1 MTGREI
7 ASSLRD
13 VAMTKSMNKKLPK
26 IILNKK
32 PTYLK
37 IAEGLDLFEVF
48 SKIEKQFENCFILE
62 SLGEQGSLSRYS
74 IVGFDPEHIISARG
88 NTLFFD
94 DEVFEFDPTSPS
106 LHQDFGRQ
114 ARLRGASNPYFAL
127 REIVPQDLFSK
138 FYAGGLIGFMSYEAV
153 NYFEPT
159 LKLEEHKDFEA
170 FKFGVYLDGLVL
182 DKVTGELFY
191 FYYEKNRYELVK
203 QVLRGTRKSTGLPP
217 AQDDNKEDQN
227 VSVKFIG
234 DSLDKEG
241 HKENVEYVLDQI
253 KKGNTFQ
260 CEVGFKSKFEIKG
273 EAILIYENLRKIN
286 PSPFMYYL
294 KFGDQKII
302 GASPELLFRLK
313 NGDMETFPLAG
324 TAKRGK
330 TESEDI
336 ELARKL
342 LNDPKE
348 IAEHNMLVDLH
359 RNDLGKAAKFGTVKV
374 RSLMDIK
381 KFSHVQHI
389 SSEISAVIKD
399 DCDMF
404 CALSCSFPA
413 GTLSGAP
420 KIESMKII
428 NHLEKEPRG
437 PYGGAVG
444 HFGFDGNCTFAIS
457 IRSLFISGNKAY
469 AQTSGGVVLDS
480 KPEKEY
486 QEIVNKLAA
495 MKEVLS
501 KN

>member
-1 MTGREI
+1 MTI
-7 ASSLRD
+7 
-13 VAMTKSMNKKLPK
+13 MKLPK

-48 SKIEKQFENCFILE
+48 SKIEAEFKTCFILE
-62 SLGEQGSLSRYS
+62 SLGEQNSLSRYS
-74 IVGFDPEHIISARG
+74 LVGFDPAHIISARG
-88 NTLFFD
+88 KSLFFD
-94 DEVFEFDPTSPS
+94 GEEFKVN
-106 LHQDFGRQ
+106 
-114 ARLRGASNPYFAL
+114 NPYFAL
-127 REIVPQDLFSK
+127 REIVPQDLISK

-159 LKLEEHKDFEA
+159 LKLKEHSDFEA

-191 FYYEKNRYELVK
+191 FYYEKNRLEEVK
-203 QVLRGTRKSTGLPP
+203 KLINPGSRIKSGMTS
-217 AQDDNKEDQN
+217 
-227 VSVKFIG
+227 VSAKFKG
-234 DSLDKEG
+234 DTLDKNG
-241 HKENVEYVLDQI
+241 HKKNVEYVLEEI

-260 CEVGFKSKFEIKG
+260 CEVGFKSEFEIEG
-273 EAILIYENLRKIN
+273 DAILIYENLRKVN

-294 KFGDQKII
+294 KFNSQKIV

-324 TAKRGK
+324 TTKRGK
-330 TESEDI
+330 NEKEDM

-359 RNDLGKAAKFGTVKV
+359 RNDLGKVAKFGTVKV

-389 SSEISAVIKD
+389 SSEISGVIKD
-399 DCDMF
+399 GCDMF
-404 CALSCSFPA
+404 CSLSASFPA
-413 GTLSGAP
+413 GTLTGAP
-420 KIESMKII
+420 KVESMKII
-428 NHLEKEPRG
+428 NRIENGPRG

-444 HFGFDGNCTFAIS
+444 HFGFDGNCIFTIA
-457 IRSLFISGNKAY
+457 IRSLFISGKNAY

-480 KPEKEY
+480 DPDKEY
-486 QEIVNKLAA
+486 LEIQNKLAA
-495 MKEVLS
+495 MKKVLEGIT
-501 KN
+501 K

>member
-1 MTGREI
+1 M
-7 ASSLRD
+7 
-13 VAMTKSMNKKLPK
+13 KLPR
-26 IILNKK
+26 IHLNKK

-48 SKIEKQFENCFILE
+48 SKIEEKHENCFILE

-88 NTLFFD
+88 KTLLFD
-94 DEVFEFDPTSPS
+94 DQEFEV
-106 LHQDFGRQ
+106 
-114 ARLRGASNPYFAL
+114 ANPYFAL

-153 NYFEPT
+153 NYFEPS
-159 LKLEEHKDFEA
+159 LKLKEHEDFEA
-170 FKFGVYLDGLVL
+170 LKFGVYLDGLVL

-191 FYYEKNRYELVK
+191 FYYDKNRIDIIQEILGRSRNK
-203 QVLRGTRKSTGLPP
+203 FGMTG
-217 AQDDNKEDQN
+217 K
-227 VSVKFIG
+227 VSVKFLG
-234 DSLDKEG
+234 DTLDKKG
-241 HKENVEYVLDQI
+241 HQANVECVLDQI

-260 CEVGFKSKFEIKG
+260 CEVGFKSEFEIEG
-273 EAILIYENLRKIN
+273 EAILIYENLRKVN

-294 KFGDQKII
+294 KFRKQKII

-330 TESEDI
+330 TESEDM

-389 SSEISAVIKD
+389 SSEISGVIKD

-413 GTLSGAP
+413 GTLTGAP

-457 IRSLFISGNKAY
+457 IRSLFISGKKAY

-480 KPEKEY
+480 EPDKEY

-495 MKEVLS
+495 MKEVLRS
-501 KN
+501 

>member
-1 MTGREI
+1 M
-7 ASSLRD
+7 D
-13 VAMTKSMNKKLPK
+13 KKLPR

-48 SKIEKQFENCFILE
+48 SKIEDRFENCFILE

-88 NTLFFD
+88 KMLLFD
-94 DEVFEFDPTSPS
+94 DQEFVVE
-106 LHQDFGRQ
+106 
-114 ARLRGASNPYFAL
+114 NPYFAL

-138 FYAGGLIGFMSYEAV
+138 FYAGGLIGFMSYESV
-153 NYFEPT
+153 NYFEPS
-159 LKLEEHKDFEA
+159 LKLKEHKDFEA

-191 FYYEKNRYELVK
+191 FYYERERAASSAYYDGNRFEVVK
-203 QVLRGTRKSTGLPP
+203 QILHSV
-217 AQDDNKEDQN
+217 QDDSINKGK
-227 VSVKFIG
+227 VSVKFLG
-234 DSLDKEG
+234 DSSDKKR
-241 HKENVEYVLDQI
+241 HKANVEYVLDQI
-253 KKGNTFQ
+253 KRGNTFQ
-260 CEVGFKSKFEIKG
+260 CEVGFKSEFEVDG
-273 EAILIYENLRKIN
+273 EAILIYENLRKVN

-294 KFGDQKII
+294 KFGEQKIV

-330 TESEDI
+330 TESEDM

-374 RSLMDIK
+374 GSLMDIK

-389 SSEISAVIKD
+389 SSEISGVIKD

-413 GTLSGAP
+413 GTLTGAP

-457 IRSLFISGNKAY
+457 IRSLFISGDKAY

-480 KPEKEY
+480 EPDKEY

-501 KN
+501 VKIQ

>member
-1 MTGREI
+1 MSKGFFCGVRL
-7 ASSLRD
+7 LRHCVSRND
-13 VAMTKSMNKKLPK
+13 GSKNMELPK

-48 SKIEKQFENCFILE
+48 SKIEAEFENCFILE
-62 SLGEQGSLSRYS
+62 SLGQQNSLSRYS
-74 IVGFDPEHIISARG
+74 IVGFDPEHIIAARG
-88 NTLFFD
+88 KILYFD
-94 DEVFEFDPTSPS
+94 DQKFEVD
-106 LHQDFGRQ
+106 
-114 ARLRGASNPYFAL
+114 NPYFAL

-153 NYFEPT
+153 NYFEPS

-191 FYYEKNRYELVK
+191 FYYEVNRIEVIKEILG
-203 QVLRGTRKSTGLPP
+203 RSR
-217 AQDDNKEDQN
+217 NKFGMT

-234 DSLDKEG
+234 DTLDKKG
-241 HKENVEYVLDQI
+241 HERNVEYVLDQI
-253 KKGNTFQ
+253 KTGNTFQ
-260 CEVGFKSKFEIKG
+260 CEVGFKSEFKIIG
-273 EAILIYENLRKIN
+273 DSLLIYENLREIN

-294 KFGDQKII
+294 KFGEQKII

-324 TAKRGK
+324 TAKRGE
-330 TESEDI
+330 TEPEDM
-336 ELARKL
+336 ELARQL

-359 RNDLGKAAKFGTVKV
+359 RNDLGKVAKFGTVKV

-389 SSEISAVIKD
+389 SSEISGVIKD

-404 CALSCSFPA
+404 CALSASFPA
-413 GTLSGAP
+413 GTLTGAP

-428 NHLEKEPRG
+428 NRLEQMSRG

-457 IRSLFISGNKAY
+457 IRSLFISGEYGY

-480 KPEKEY
+480 EPEKEY
-486 QEIVNKLAA
+486 EEIVNKLAGMRKA
-495 MKEVLS
+495 LKV
-501 KN
+501 